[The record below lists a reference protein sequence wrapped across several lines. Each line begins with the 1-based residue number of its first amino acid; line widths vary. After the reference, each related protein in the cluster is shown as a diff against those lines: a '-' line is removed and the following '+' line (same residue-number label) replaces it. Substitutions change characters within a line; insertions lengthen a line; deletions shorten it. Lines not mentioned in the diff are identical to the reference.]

1 MAEQIHLLIGGTP
14 VAHDLPLN
22 WAVQEQL
29 DKGVIG
35 RVNAD
40 GSAWEPEPEKPAR
53 RPAKSTD
60 K

>member
-1 MAEQIHLLIGGTP
+1 MAEQIHLLIGGAP
-14 VAHDLPLN
+14 IVHDLPLH

-29 DKGVIG
+29 DKGVIA

-40 GSAWEPEPEKPAR
+40 GTPWEPEPEKPAR
-53 RPAKSTD
+53 RPAKQD

>member
-1 MAEQIHLLIGGTP
+1 MAEQIHLLVGGVP
-14 VAHDLPLN
+14 VVHDLTLN
-22 WAVQEQL
+22 WAVQDQL

-40 GSAWEPEPEKPAR
+40 GTPWEPEPEKPAR
-53 RPAKSTD
+53 RPVKQD

>member
-1 MAEQIHLLIGGTP
+1 MADQIHLLIGGEP

-40 GSAWEPEPEKPAR
+40 GSVWEPEPEKPAR
-53 RPAKSTD
+53 RTTKSD

>member
-1 MAEQIHLLIGGTP
+1 VEQIYLLIGGDP

-40 GSAWEPEPEKPAR
+40 GTPWEPERPAR
-53 RPAKSTD
+53 RTAKSVD